1 MLIIKVFSI
10 WHIIGCESVM
20 LESFFKIA
28 YRNLL
33 KNKVFS
39 LVNIFGLAIGM
50 AACFFIF
57 AYVHF
62 ESSYDSWHKDAADI
76 YRVNISFG
84 GSFAHGEF
92 PAMAT
97 NHPAVGAAMVKD
109 FPQVKAYARVVPPN
123 ILFSG
128 TTMSYMDPKGGTVSF
143 NQDQLFLADPS
154 FLRMFSYPFVEGDA
168 AKALDDGQA
177 VVLSEST
184 AKKYFGTAD
193 PMGKTLTFNGRIPL
207 KVTGI
212 FKDVP
217 ENSHLKFDMLMSLA
231 TFGGN
236 DIWGW
241 PEFYTYVQL
250 APGTDPRTVEAR
262 FPPFVEHYLG
272 KVQREL
278 DFQTYF
284 HLQRLTDIHLH
295 SEKIKGPEAGGS
307 EQEMGLLALIGLL
320 ILVIAWINYIN
331 LSTAKSTERAK
342 EVGLRKVVGG
352 RRGQIIGQF
361 LLESVLL
368 NLLALVVGALI
379 VWLCFPLFGPFI
391 GKEIAR
397 GTPEAGIW
405 HAPLFWIA
413 VVSIYLVSA
422 LVVGAYPAFIL
433 SAFRPVAVLKGKF
446 INSGKG
452 MALRKALV
460 MVQFVLSLLLIAGSI
475 TVYAQLSYME
485 HASAGYS
492 RDQVLVVRAPTITDS
507 TFGKRIAVFR
517 TKLLQDPA
525 VSDVA
530 ASSDIPGKSVT
541 GRNSIRRATDDKT
554 HNLVTYIS
562 EINEDFFK
570 AYGVQLA
577 AGRNLQ
583 YLTDTLNPFNFKG
596 KAGVVVNERV
606 VQSLGYKN
614 NAAAINQDIIFN
626 YGAGE
631 IPARI
636 VGIVRNYHQR
646 SLKEAYDPMLYC
658 YPSYNNWSYFSV
670 RVSTEHLPQTL
681 AAISQTYKGIFPG
694 NPCDYFFL
702 NEYFDRQYQGD
713 QRFGKVFGLF
723 TALAIFVA
731 CIGLLGLSSF
741 MIRLRTR
748 ETGIRKVLGASV
760 SSLVVLFSKDFVR
773 LVGWATVIA
782 VPVIYVGAHR
792 WLRNYAFHIGL
803 EWYILVAPPVL
814 LLVVALAVVGIQSV
828 KTALANPAESLKT
841 E

>member
-1 MLIIKVFSI
+1 
-10 WHIIGCESVM
+10 M

-97 NHPAVGAAMVKD
+97 NHPAVGPAMQKD
-109 FPQVKAYARVVPPN
+109 FPEVKAFARVVPPN
-123 ILFSG
+123 ILFPG
-128 TTMSYMDPKGGTVSF
+128 TTLSYTDPKGGTVSF
-143 NQDQLFLADPS
+143 NQDRLFLADPS
-154 FLRMFSYPFVEGDA
+154 FLTMFTYLFVEGDPA
-168 AKALDDGQA
+168 TALDKGA
-177 VVLSEST
+177 TVVISESA
-184 AKKYFGTAD
+184 AKKYFGKTD
-193 PMGKTLTFNGRIPL
+193 PMGKTLTFNGRLPL
-207 KVTGI
+207 TVTGV

-217 ENSHLKFDMLMSLA
+217 ENAHLKFEMLASLA
-231 TFGGN
+231 GFGGS

-241 PEFYTYVQL
+241 PEFYTYVRL
-250 APGTDPRTVEAR
+250 APGTDPRRVEAK
-262 FPPFVEHYLG
+262 FPPFIERYLG

-284 HLQRLTDIHLH
+284 HLQPLTDIHLH
-295 SEKIKGPEAGGS
+295 SEKIKGPEASGS
-307 EQEMGLLALIGLL
+307 EQEMGLLTLIGVL

-361 LLESVLL
+361 LLESVLI
-368 NLLALVVGALI
+368 NLLALVLGALI

-391 GKEIAR
+391 GKDISR
-397 GTPEAGIW
+397 GSPDAGIW

-413 VVSIYLVSA
+413 VASIYLVSA

-446 INSGKG
+446 VNSGKG
-452 MALRKALV
+452 VALRKGLV

-485 HASAGYS
+485 HTSLGYNK
-492 RDQVLVVRAPTITDS
+492 DQVLVVKAPTNTDS
-507 TFGKRIAVFR
+507 TFGKRIQVFKTR
-517 TKLLQDPA
+517 LLQDPA
-525 VSDVA
+525 VSGVA
-530 ASSDIPGKSVT
+530 PSSDIPGKTVT
-541 GRNSIRRATDDKT
+541 GRNSIRRATDDKK

-562 EINEDFFK
+562 QVNEDFFK
-570 AYGVQLA
+570 TYGVQLA

-583 YLTDTLNPFNFKG
+583 NITDTLNPFNVKG
-596 KAGVVVNERV
+596 RVGVVVNERV

-614 NAAAINQDIIFN
+614 NAAAVNQDIVFS
-626 YGAGE
+626 YGPGE

-636 VGIVRNYHQR
+636 VGVVRNYHQR
-646 SLKEAYDPMLYC
+646 SLKEAYDPMLYFF
-658 YPSYNNWSYFSV
+658 PSVDNWSYFSV
-670 RVSTEHLPQTL
+670 RVSTDHLPQTL
-681 AAISQTYKGIFPG
+681 ASISEAYKTVFPG

-702 NEYFDRQYQGD
+702 NEYFDQQYQGD

-723 TALAIFVA
+723 TALVIFVA

-741 MIRLRTR
+741 MIRLRTK

-782 VPVIYVGAHR
+782 IPVIYVGADR

-803 EWYILVAPPVL
+803 EWYILVAPPAL